1 MTYDGSHHYTYDAEG
16 NITQVDGGATATYAY
31 NALNQR
37 VHVATASGTV
47 EFVFD
52 LNGKRRS
59 FWNGGRDATEL
70 RSQYYWGSQPIAY
83 SDGALHFQHLD
94 WTGTM
99 RMQSGATGA
108 EETQYSSYPWGD
120 GFTDSGAGVYG
131 GGSSEDDA
139 YHFAALD
146 HDYESG
152 TDHAQFRNYS
162 SAQGRWLAPD
172 PYDGSYDATNPQSFN
187 RYAYVLNN
195 PMSFIDPSGLDCQDG
210 SGIDLGSGEQNS
222 DPCPDPGCQ
231 YACADPGQ
239 DQGTG
244 DPNPGQGQ
252 GPQGD
257 PSFTIYVGV
266 WAFSYPTGQLLQVA
280 DTDPFWFQFG
290 LQSPASG
297 TPTYPSYPAATGGR
311 SGSAPNKPTPPINT
325 NLVCTPSGCIIPGGP
340 PLPLPTAK
348 YMKCVGK
355 GIVVGAAAGVGKG
368 LVTILMTEGASL
380 LPSILQGAGGGLTG
394 GMAACSGLF

>member
-1 MTYDGSHHYTYDAEG
+1 MTYDGIHHYTYDAEG

-131 GGSSEDDA
+131 GGSSDDGA

-187 RYAYVLNN
+187 RYAYVLETIPCRSSILRDCWTANILPASLNQHRPVAMATARPLN
-195 PMSFIDPSGLDCQDG
+195 PLPHSRLTRRPAIPAAEMIGLA
-210 SGIDLGSGEQNS
+210 GE
-222 DPCPDPGCQ
+222 
-231 YACADPGQ
+231 
-239 DQGTG
+239 
-244 DPNPGQGQ
+244 
-252 GPQGD
+252 
-257 PSFTIYVGV
+257 VGV
-266 WAFSYPTGQLLQVA
+266 
-280 DTDPFWFQFG
+280 
-290 LQSPASG
+290 
-297 TPTYPSYPAATGGR
+297 AAEEEER
-311 SGSAPNKPTPPINT
+311 ERRQK
-325 NLVCTPSGCIIPGGP
+325 NL
-340 PLPLPTAK
+340 
-348 YMKCVGK
+348 
-355 GIVVGAAAGVGKG
+355 
-368 LVTILMTEGASL
+368 
-380 LPSILQGAGGGLTG
+380 
-394 GMAACSGLF
+394 